1 MIKVYFKWYS
11 QPVDEAMHRLTWQRA
26 KPPHCSIHLC
36 HPLLF
41 HSDLRSALHIY
52 IRKLQERLSPRRLT
66 TDNFL
71 EARTH
76 LAGEAEGGPSLPG
89 QMASTCVYLQE
100 DQWRVT
106 LSWLTSVYDERCDA
120 RCNSPFHLLR
130 LQRCSGLKQ
139 AKTRQQELPPL
150 RRFRRVFTYQLWL
163 IYDSVDHMTF
173 HLYCLYVYRRRLNK
187 TVRVRTKVKCVKM
200 CQTFPLLGSLWSPDS
215 QQHNLLHVFTFEV
228 YFPQTQT
235 DAWLSERVKLQI
247 SLFGVPVMITAVPVR
262 CDNGYYSI

>member
-26 KPPHCSIHLC
+26 KPPLCSIHLC

-76 LAGEAEGGPSLPG
+76 LVGEAEGGPSLPG

-130 LQRCSGLKQ
+130 LQRRSGLEQ
-139 AKTRQQELPPL
+139 TKTRQQELPPL
-150 RRFRRVFTYQLWL
+150 RRFRRVFTFQLWL
-163 IYDSVDHMTF
+163 IPLTIWRFIYIVCMFTGAVSIK
-173 HLYCLYVYRRRLNK
+173 LWEL
-187 TVRVRTKVKCVKM
+187 
-200 CQTFPLLGSLWSPDS
+200 FPFWDPCG
-215 QQHNLLHVFTFEV
+215 
-228 YFPQTQT
+228 PQTRSNT
-235 DAWLSERVKLQI
+235 IYCMCSRLKYIFHKLRLMFDFLKESSCRLVCSDCQ
-247 SLFGVPVMITAVPVR
+247 
-262 CDNGYYSI
+262 